1 MIGPSIFVLQ
11 VTLIAKTSRENL
23 LPISVGFLLKFCM
36 EWEISPRKD
45 QEFLLGEI
53 EVFS

>member
-1 MIGPSIFVLQ
+1 MRDNLCPPSYLV
-11 VTLIAKTSRENL
+11 SRASKDNL
-23 LPISVGFLLKFCM
+23 LPIAVGFLLKFCM